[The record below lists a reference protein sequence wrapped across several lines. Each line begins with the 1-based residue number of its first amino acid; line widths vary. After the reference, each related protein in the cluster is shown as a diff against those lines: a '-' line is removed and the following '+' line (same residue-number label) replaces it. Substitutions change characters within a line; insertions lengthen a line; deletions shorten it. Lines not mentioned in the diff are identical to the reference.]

1 MNKDFV
7 LSVSK
12 IQTELNAPKGQYNSY
27 GGYSYRSCEDI
38 LEALKPLLKREHLVV
53 MINDDI
59 VCIGERFYVK
69 ATATITDGV
78 DSFSNTAFAREP
90 LDRKGMD
97 CSQITGATS
106 SYARKYALNG
116 LLCIDDNK
124 DADTMDNREQPK
136 AKAKVEK
143 KVAPKEIAPKEVVK
157 EQPKEQDITEAYG
170 RTINFLNALEDNS
183 FDSETDKK
191 KYDFIMNL
199 KSKLPADQKKNVEEL
214 LFRKLK

>member
-38 LEALKPLLKREHLVV
+38 LESLKPLLKREHLVV

-59 VCIGERFYVK
+59 VCINDRFYVK
-69 ATATITDGV
+69 STATITDGV

-97 CSQITGATS
+97 SSQITGATS

-124 DADTMDNREQPK
+124 DADTMDNREEQPK
-136 AKAKVEK
+136 AKVKVEK
-143 KVAPKEIAPKEVVK
+143 KVAPKEVVK